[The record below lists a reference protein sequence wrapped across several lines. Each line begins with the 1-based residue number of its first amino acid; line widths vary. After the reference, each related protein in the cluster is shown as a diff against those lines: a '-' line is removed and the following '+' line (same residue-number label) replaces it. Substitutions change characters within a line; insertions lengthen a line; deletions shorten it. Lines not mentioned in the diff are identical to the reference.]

1 MIAEVTAVIGALN
14 AVNGAISTLKETKSN
29 VDSISR
35 VFGRV
40 TQAASG
46 LAEVEEKV
54 RTGKLVLS
62 TTDAMKI
69 SMAKKQVADYEKQLK
84 DLFIYSG
91 NGDMYNEMK
100 KIQITSIQAAKNR
113 ATKAKAATAA
123 KNQQTKN
130 EVMILAITIVVL
142 ILTVSG
148 GFLWT
153 VLR

>member
-1 MIAEVTAVIGALN
+1 MLAEVTAVIGALN

-35 VFGRV
+35 VFGKV

-113 ATKAKAATAA
+113 ATKAKAVTAA

-130 EVMILAITIVVL
+130 EIMILAITIVVL

>member
-1 MIAEVTAVIGALN
+1 MLAEVTAVIGALN

-35 VFGRV
+35 VFGKV

-69 SMAKKQVADYEKQLK
+69 SMAKKQVADYERQLK

>member
-1 MIAEVTAVIGALN
+1 MLAEVTAVIGALN

-35 VFGRV
+35 VFGKV

-113 ATKAKAATAA
+113 ATKAKAVTAA

>member
-1 MIAEVTAVIGALN
+1 
-14 AVNGAISTLKETKSN
+14 
-29 VDSISR
+29 
-35 VFGRV
+35 
-40 TQAASG
+40 
-46 LAEVEEKV
+46 
-54 RTGKLVLS
+54 
-62 TTDAMKI
+62 MKI

-100 KIQITSIQAAKNR
+100 KIQITSVQAAKKR
-113 ATKAKAATAA
+113 AAKAVTAA
-123 KNQQTKN
+123 KNEQSKN
-130 EVMILAITIVVL
+130 EIMVLAITIVIL

>member
-1 MIAEVTAVIGALN
+1 MLAEVTAVIGALN
-14 AVNGAISTLKETKSN
+14 AVNGAINTLKETKSN

-100 KIQITSIQAAKNR
+100 KIQITSVQAAKKR
-113 ATKAKAATAA
+113 AAKAKAITAA
-123 KNQQTKN
+123 KNDKN
-130 EVMILAITIVVL
+130 EIMVLAITIVIL
-142 ILTVSG
+142 ILSVSG

>member
-1 MIAEVTAVIGALN
+1 MLAEVTAVIGALN

-35 VFGRV
+35 VFGKV

-54 RTGKLVLS
+54 RTGKLVIS

>member
-1 MIAEVTAVIGALN
+1 MLAEVTAVIGALN

-100 KIQITSIQAAKNR
+100 KIQITSVQAAKKR
-113 ATKAKAATAA
+113 AAKAKAITAA
-123 KNQQTKN
+123 KNDKN
-130 EVMILAITIVVL
+130 EIMVLAITIVIL

>member
-1 MIAEVTAVIGALN
+1 MLAEVTAVIGALN

-35 VFGRV
+35 VFGKV

-54 RTGKLVLS
+54 KTGKLVLS

>member
-1 MIAEVTAVIGALN
+1 MLAEVTAVIGALN

-35 VFGRV
+35 VFGKV

-130 EVMILAITIVVL
+130 EVMILAITIAVL

>member
-91 NGDMYNEMK
+91 NADMYKEMK
-100 KIQITSIQAAKNR
+100 KIQVTSIQAAKKR
-113 ATKAKAATAA
+113 AAKAKAATAA
-123 KNQQTKN
+123 KNKQTKD
-130 EVMILAITIVVL
+130 EVMVLAITIVVL
-142 ILTVSG
+142 ILTVSA

-153 VLR
+153 VLQ

>member
-1 MIAEVTAVIGALN
+1 
-14 AVNGAISTLKETKSN
+14 
-29 VDSISR
+29 
-35 VFGRV
+35 
-40 TQAASG
+40 
-46 LAEVEEKV
+46 
-54 RTGKLVLS
+54 
-62 TTDAMKI
+62 
-69 SMAKKQVADYEKQLK
+69 
-84 DLFIYSG
+84 
-91 NGDMYNEMK
+91 MYNEMK

>member
-1 MIAEVTAVIGALN
+1 MLAEVTAVIGALN

-29 VDSISR
+29 VDSISK

-40 TQAASG
+40 TQAATG
-46 LAEVEEKV
+46 LAAVEEKV

-100 KIQITSIQAAKNR
+100 KIQITSVQAAKKR
-113 ATKAKAATAA
+113 AAKAVTAA
-123 KNQQTKN
+123 KNEQSKN
-130 EVMILAITIVVL
+130 EIMVLAITIVIL

>member
-1 MIAEVTAVIGALN
+1 MLAEVTAVIGALN

-35 VFGRV
+35 VFGKV

-113 ATKAKAATAA
+113 ATKAKAVTAA

-130 EVMILAITIVVL
+130 EVMILAITILVL

>member
-1 MIAEVTAVIGALN
+1 MLAEVTAVIGALN

-35 VFGRV
+35 VFGKV

>member
-91 NGDMYNEMK
+91 NGDMYKEMK
-100 KIQITSIQAAKNR
+100 KIQITSIQAAKKR
-113 ATKAKAATAA
+113 AAKAKTATAA
-123 KNQQTKN
+123 KNKQNKD
-130 EVMILAITIVVL
+130 EVMVLAITIVVL

-148 GFLWT
+148 GCLWT

>member
-1 MIAEVTAVIGALN
+1 MLAEVTAVIGALN

-35 VFGRV
+35 VFGKV

-113 ATKAKAATAA
+113 ATKAKAATVA

-130 EVMILAITIVVL
+130 EVMILAITILVL

>member
-1 MIAEVTAVIGALN
+1 MLAEVTAVIGALN

-35 VFGRV
+35 VFGKV

-54 RTGKLVLS
+54 RRGKLVLS

-142 ILTVSG
+142 ILTISG

>member
-1 MIAEVTAVIGALN
+1 MLAEVTAVIGALN

-29 VDSISR
+29 VDSISK

-40 TQAASG
+40 TQAATG
-46 LAEVEEKV
+46 LAAVEEKV

-100 KIQITSIQAAKNR
+100 KIQITSVQAAKKR
-113 ATKAKAATAA
+113 AAKAVTAA
-123 KNQQTKN
+123 KNEQNKN
-130 EVMILAITIVVL
+130 EIMVLAITIVIL

>member
-1 MIAEVTAVIGALN
+1 MLAEVTAVIGALN

-35 VFGRV
+35 VFGKV

-69 SMAKKQVADYEKQLK
+69 SMAKKQVADYERQLK

-113 ATKAKAATAA
+113 ATKAKAATVA

-130 EVMILAITIVVL
+130 EVMILAITILVL